1 MKNILL
7 IGCGHMGGSLM
18 SGWSNSKNYTISVID
33 KKKYVILKK
42 KNRNKK
48 IKFFKSIN
56 DINDQ
61 NNFDFIIFATRPL
74 ELINVLQ
81 ELKNI
86 NFKKNSI
93 VISVIAGKKTEIFKN
108 NLLNINKIVRVMP
121 NMPAL
126 IGEGV
131 HCIYTNKS
139 INKKEIKEI
148 DKLFSLSGKTLFFN
162 NETFIDKATAVS
174 GSGPGFIFQ
183 LIDIMEKS
191 AINLGFTKN
200 IAKILINETFRGS
213 LNLLNSNKVSAEKM
227 VATVATRGG
236 TTEAGIKKMKTNKV
250 DKIFNQV
257 FNAAYKRAKQQGKGK

>member
-33 KKKYVILKK
+33 KKKYSILKK
-42 KNRNKK
+42 RKRNKK
-48 IKFFKSIN
+48 IKFFKSID
-56 DINDQ
+56 DINNQ
-61 NNFDFIIFATRPL
+61 NNFDYIIFATRPL
-74 ELINVLQ
+74 ELTNVFK
-81 ELKNI
+81 ELKNA
-86 NFKKNSI
+86 NFNKKSI
-93 VISVIAGKKTEIFKN
+93 AISVIAGKKTEIFKK
-108 NLLNINKIVRVMP
+108 NLLNISKIVRVMP

-162 NETFIDKATAVS
+162 SETFIDKATAVS

-191 AINLGFTKN
+191 AINLGFSKKT
-200 IAKILINETFRGS
+200 AKILINETFRGS
-213 LNLLNSNKVSAEKM
+213 INLLNSNNISAEKM
-227 VATVATRGG
+227 VETVATRGG
-236 TTEAGIKKMKTNKV
+236 TTEAGIKKMKINKV
-250 DKIFNQV
+250 DNIFNQV
-257 FNAAYKRAKQQGKGK
+257 FKAAYTRAKQQGEGK

>member
-1 MKNILL
+1 MNKVLL
-7 IGCGHMGGSLM
+7 IGCGHMGSALLNAWIKLKTY
-18 SGWSNSKNYTISVID
+18 SFTVID
-33 KKKYVILKK
+33 PLKYESLSKKYNK
-42 KNRNKK
+42 KK
-48 IKFFKSIN
+48 IKFISIIPN
-56 DINDQ
+56 NDQ
-61 NNFDFIIFATRPL
+61 MKEFDIIIFAVKPQVVKKVIK
-74 ELINVLQ
+74 EYQNFV
-81 ELKNI
+81 
-86 NFKKNSI
+86 FKKNAVIGSI
-93 VISVIAGKKTEIFKN
+93 IAGKKISFYKKN
-108 NLLNINKIVRVMP
+108 IKNAHQIVRIMP

-162 NETFIDKATAVS
+162 NESFIDKATAVS

-200 IAKILINETFRGS
+200 TAKILINETFIGS
-213 LNLLNSNKVSAEKM
+213 LNLLNSNNVSAEKM
-227 VATVATRGG
+227 VETVATRGG
-236 TTEAGIKKMKTNKV
+236 TTEAGIMKMKINKV

-257 FNAAYKRAKQQGKGK
+257 FNAAYTRAKQQGKGK